1 MSFQNKNTLT
11 TGLSDFHKMVI
22 TVYCLL
28 ITVLKTAIAILIPK
42 KMIYKDCKNVDRGKF
57 NPIPGRE
64 AFWPATY
71 FDPK

>member
-11 TGLSDFHKMVI
+11 TGFSDFHKMV
-22 TVYCLL
+22 

-42 KMIYKDCKNVDRGKF
+42 KMIYKDCKNTDRGKF
-57 NPIPGRE
+57 NPMPGRRT
-64 AFWPATY
+64 FWPTTY